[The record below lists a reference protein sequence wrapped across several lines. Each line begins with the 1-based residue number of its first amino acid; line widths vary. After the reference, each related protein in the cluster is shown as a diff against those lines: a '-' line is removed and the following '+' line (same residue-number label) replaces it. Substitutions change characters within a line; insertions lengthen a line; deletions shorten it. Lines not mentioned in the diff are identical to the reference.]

1 MLTKFLCKH
10 PAGCQCLF
18 PRPGRQGGLSLMCVI
33 HQSKITCVPKKG
45 QHADKLQHAA
55 NCLLA
60 EEKKYSTLFSSPPRG
75 RCLIQHIKTEKSNY
89 SGGTGETQLQRGT
102 ALAPAG
108 GCGVAK
114 PCHIPA
120 GSARGLCRGGCPAAP
135 AKRAPPML
143 HQGDGT
149 GSSPEATLRCTR
161 APGATRERR
170 CLRRG
175 ACLGQI
181 LLFLRVRGLDNIF

>member
-1 MLTKFLCKH
+1 
-10 PAGCQCLF
+10 
-18 PRPGRQGGLSLMCVI
+18 MCVI

-120 GSARGLCRGGCPAAP
+120 GSARGLCRGGGGGVSCSTGQASPPHAAP
-135 AKRAPPML
+135 GRLHGEQPRGHSAL
-143 HQGDGT
+143 HQSTWGHKGEEMPAQ
-149 GSSPEATLRCTR
+149 GGML
-161 APGATRERR
+161 GANFIVFK
-170 CLRRG
+170 G
-175 ACLGQI
+175 
-181 LLFLRVRGLDNIF
+181 

>member
-1 MLTKFLCKH
+1 
-10 PAGCQCLF
+10 
-18 PRPGRQGGLSLMCVI
+18 MCVI

-120 GSARGLCRGGCPAAP
+120 GSARGLCQGWGWGGVLQHRPSEPPPCCTREMARGAAP
-135 AKRAPPML
+135 RPLCVAPEHLGP
-143 HQGDGT
+143 QG
-149 GSSPEATLRCTR
+149 
-161 APGATRERR
+161 
-170 CLRRG
+170 RG
-175 ACLGQI
+175 DACAGGHAWGK
-181 LLFLRVRGLDNIF
+181 FYWF